1 LAISG
6 KFGRYDISQRLTGE
20 DGKREMEAPLMLKLN
35 EDLKQSMRDKTELRT
50 STIRLLISAVR
61 YAEMKKQDAE
71 FNKNPNADLK
81 KITMSD
87 ADILGVIAKEIKQ
100 REDSIESYK
109 AGHRQDLVDKES
121 AEMAILKTYMPQ
133 QMGQAEITA
142 EAKAMI
148 AEVGAKGPSDKGKVM
163 GKLVAK
169 LKGKA
174 DGQLINSVVTDLLS
188 KM

>member
-1 LAISG
+1 
-6 KFGRYDISQRLTGE
+6 
-20 DGKREMEAPLMLKLN
+20 MEASLMQKLN

-71 FNKNPNADLK
+71 FNKNPDADLK

-100 REDSIESYK
+100 REDSISSYK
-109 AGHRQDLVDKES
+109 AGHRQDLADKES
-121 AEMAILKTYMPQ
+121 AEMAILKTYQPQ
-133 QMGQAEITA
+133 QMSQEEILV
-142 EAKAMI
+142 EAKALI
-148 AEVGAKGPSDKGKVM
+148 AELGAKGPSDKGKVM

-174 DGQLINSVVTDLLS
+174 DGQLINTVVTDILS